1 MLNNQQGSTLS
12 DQEKVKGGW
21 KQYTDNLYRRDKRLT
36 GTFEGDYYEEE
47 PVILESCPQS
57 TEKKYITRAR

>member
-36 GTFEGDYYEEE
+36 GTFEGDYYEE
-47 PVILESCPQS
+47 
-57 TEKKYITRAR
+57 